1 LIALVARVNPL
12 NWCACAIEPR
22 QRMIEANE
30 SERIEPADAPPPAQ
44 RRLAFWRAVAG
55 MGLAFAL
62 ACAIV
67 ALEFGAEL
75 SHRSQHYRNRI
86 SALSSRLK
94 AMRGEVANADREL
107 AEMRTA
113 VVTRDELNRILAA
126 PDVRLIRLI
135 PAEHEHPTGTA
146 GNAPR
151 GLIVTS
157 RRLGRAVFEVAGLT
171 PLAAAQRYTLWWM
184 IEKHGAVQA
193 AQFMTVGDGRATVA
207 AAMPAEKA
215 AIEDCI
221 VTAGPVAGVPGQA
234 GVVTMLTSRGRGAR

>member
-1 LIALVARVNPL
+1 
-12 NWCACAIEPR
+12 
-22 QRMIEANE
+22 MIEASE
-30 SERIEPADAPPPAQ
+30 SERIEPADAPRGAPAPPTQ

-67 ALEFGAEL
+67 AMEFGAEL

-86 SALSSRLK
+86 SSLSSRLK
-94 AMRGEVANADREL
+94 AMRGEVETADREL

-113 VVTRDELNRILAA
+113 VVTRDELNKILAA

-135 PAEHEHPTGTA
+135 PADHEHPAGTSNSA
-146 GNAPR
+146 SR

-157 RRLGRAVFEVAGLT
+157 RHLGRAVFEVAGLT
-171 PLAAAQRYTLWWM
+171 PLAADQRYTLWWM
-184 IEKHGAVQA
+184 VDKHGAFKA
-193 AQFMTVGDGRATVA
+193 AQFVTSSDGRATVA

-215 AIEDCI
+215 AIEECI
-221 VTAGPVAGVPGQA
+221 VTAGPAAGMPGQA
-234 GVVTMLTSRGRGAR
+234 SVVTMLSSRSRGAR